1 MILVSKG
8 TYQTNSWSAPFPKKA
23 TRYDSQDLDE
33 AFAKT
38 YGQRELLHYV
48 NVHTSIDHTLEQAD
62 ISWGRISK
70 SAGYYRVETRHVD
83 ARKSQNEDKVN
94 HGGRQQR
101 HAHDREQALYEHKGL
116 QVQQKVGPVSYSV
129 GGRLIIA
136 GERPRFVS
144 GRRWARPGRVKSYR
158 SSHDLTAASTCDPGY
173 ALTVLRDNAL
183 RSDMGLRH

>member
-23 TRYDSQDLDE
+23 TRYGSPDLDE

-101 HAHDREQALYEHKGL
+101 HARGREQAFYGRKGL
-116 QVQQKVGPVSYSV
+116 QVQQKRARSHTAWKVDLSSPVSDPALSV
-129 GGRLIIA
+129 REDGLGLVGSRVFD
-136 GERPRFVS
+136 RRVS
-144 GRRWARPGRVKSYR
+144 
-158 SSHDLTAASTCDPGY
+158 
-173 ALTVLRDNAL
+173 
-183 RSDMGLRH
+183 